1 MKSNTVVKIDNK
13 LKNKGITFTENASLE
28 DISQAWCY
36 LTRFIIDIIEDKSK
50 VYGLEEN
57 NEGIIK
63 ENKIH
68 FAELLA
74 EWIVILNEGD
84 NENEK

>member
-13 LKNKGITFTENASLE
+13 LMNKGITFTENASLE

-50 VYGLEEN
+50 LYGLEEN